1 MKTIEFK
8 KYGLTIKLTNFINIV
23 GSYSSGK
30 TRLLKSLINQLN
42 NSDIL
47 IDDKLISTYNI
58 DFLRKNIAAVL
69 KTNDF
74 KTDYV
79 KEELLYYQKV
89 LNISDDIAYKNID
102 NFVKFF
108 GLEDL
113 IESKI
118 KYLTEYEKAFIKILS
133 LLIIKPSVLGIDDLL
148 TYLPYNQKF
157 KLLKYAK
164 ENKICILNVTTNA
177 EELLLGT
184 DIIVLDNNHVIAYD
198 KTEKILES
206 DIYLN
211 KIGMNE
217 PFIVE
222 ISTNLNYYDLL
233 KKKYFDMNALV
244 GELWK

>member
-8 KYGLTIKLTNFINIV
+8 KYDLTINLTPFINIV
-23 GSYSSGK
+23 GSSSSGK
-30 TRLLKSLINQLN
+30 TRVLKSLINKVD

-47 IDDKLISTYNI
+47 IDDRPINNFDI
-58 DFLRKNIAAVL
+58 DYLRKNIAAVL
-69 KTNDF
+69 KTHEF
-74 KTDYV
+74 KTEYV
-79 KEELLYYQKV
+79 KEELLYYQKI
-89 LNISDDIAYKNID
+89 LNFSEDASYKNID
-102 NFVKFF
+102 KFVKFF

-118 KYLTEYEKAFIKILS
+118 SYLTIYEKAFIKILS

-148 TYLPYNQKF
+148 TYLTYDQKY
-157 KLLKYAK
+157 KILKYAK
-164 ENKICILNVTTNA
+164 ENNICILNVTTNS

-184 DIIVLDNNHVIAYD
+184 DIIVMDNNQIIAYD
-198 KTEKILES
+198 KTENILS
-206 DIYLN
+206 NDKFLT

-222 ISTNLNYYDLL
+222 LSTNLNYYDLL
-233 KKKYFDMNALV
+233 KEKYFDMNALV